1 MLNAADHRSIRS
13 IISSLLT
20 LKVWHALRTHGI
32 WQLGWIESRNSG
44 VSVDKFGPPPW
55 WPYSAVHYL
64 DQVVP
69 TDYSVLEFGG
79 GSSTIWW
86 LERGNEVTTIETDS
100 AWVENLRKQVQAK
113 GLQGKWHVE
122 HVADINM
129 VNVEKALPQKRFDV
143 VINDGLGDRN
153 AAVELLNK
161 FVKDEGLAVWDNSDR
176 AEYKDALTEFQGKKW
191 KKLEFFGL
199 GPINAY
205 CSQTTVFSQVSHD
218 PIGRIPKI
226 AIIPN

>member
-1 MLNAADHRSIRS
+1 MLNAADHRSINS

-32 WQLGWIESRNSG
+32 WQLGWMESRKSG
-44 VSVDKFGPPPW
+44 VSVDRFGPLPW

-86 LERGNEVTTIETDS
+86 LERGNEVTTIETDK
-100 AWVENLRKQVQAK
+100 AWVEKLGEQVHEK
-113 GLQGKWHVE
+113 GLQGKWRVQHVT
-122 HVADINM
+122 DIT
-129 VNVEKALPQKRFDV
+129 VVDVVKELPQQRFDV

-153 AAVELLNK
+153 AAVELINK
-161 FVKDEGLAVWDNSDR
+161 FVKDEGLVVWDNSDR
-176 AEYKDALTEFQGKKW
+176 VEYLEALSEFQGMKW

-205 CSQTTVFSQVSHD
+205 CSQTTVFSQLSHE
-218 PIGRIPKI
+218 PIGRSPKL
-226 AIIPN
+226 AFIPN